1 MPVAVLAMWPFIFD
15 ASFTLARRLL
25 RGENI
30 FQAHRSH
37 LYQRLVV
44 AGWSHRMTSLLYGS
58 LAALSA
64 VVAISPLLHPGLR
77 LAAEPAAFAV
87 VATSAL
93 VLPGLAI
100 LTERCRPSTPTS

>member
-1 MPVAVLAMWPFIFD
+1 
-15 ASFTLARRLL
+15 
-25 RGENI
+25 
-30 FQAHRSH
+30 
-37 LYQRLVV
+37 
-44 AGWSHRMTSLLYGS
+44 
-58 LAALSA
+58 
-64 VVAISPLLHPGLR
+64 VAISPLLHPGLR